1 MNPIRVIKREDID
14 RVLHIYKPYIL
25 ETASTF
31 ELEPPELGVFRERV
45 LKTLENYPWLVFE
58 EQGIIKGYCYAGPHR
73 SRPAY
78 QWSVESSVYID
89 KLYQGQS
96 IGKRLYEKMLSL
108 LKKQGFANVYAGITL
123 PNDPSVAFHRS
134 FGFQKIGTYE
144 KVGYKMDQWRDVAW
158 FVLRLTE
165 DSSPKPPIPFSKL
178 NISS

>member
-73 SRPAY
+73 SRPAPNPK
-78 QWSVESSVYID
+78 QSWPLLDCRDRIAARRLPRRALASP
-89 KLYQGQS
+89 GQ
-96 IGKRLYEKMLSL
+96 
-108 LKKQGFANVYAGITL
+108 
-123 PNDPSVAFHRS
+123 D
-134 FGFQKIGTYE
+134 
-144 KVGYKMDQWRDVAW
+144 
-158 FVLRLTE
+158 
-165 DSSPKPPIPFSKL
+165 
-178 NISS
+178 